1 MSKLTDYLKLQ
12 KKQLQI
18 EIEVIRLL
26 MQHSSSKGTEAEKVL
41 SGLLRKYLPQKYSI
55 GSGFVTKDGRL
66 SPQID
71 IIIFDNILNVPIY
84 DGVASGVFKAGA
96 VYGCIEVTIGKLTR
110 QKLET
115 DIKKLGQLQNM
126 LRKNK
131 EGNIGFKKIYSQP
144 HPSGR
149 GNVVVEDT
157 FKAGPLPRTYIC
169 SLSGTTYTTPD
180 KLAADV
186 KKLTMKYEAHMHGI
200 LVVDSNRSNKPE
212 KEWLIWTKPF
222 SNYQTDHK
230 TPDLFYTLLKRMNA
244 SFMGMLVGIYPA
256 AD

>member
-18 EIEVIRLL
+18 EIEAIRLL

-55 GSGFVTKDGRL
+55 GSGFVTEDGQL

-84 DGVASGVFKAGA
+84 EGVTSGVFKAGS

-110 QKLET
+110 NKLET
-115 DIKKLGQLQNM
+115 DIKKFGKLRNM
-126 LRKNK
+126 LRK
-131 EGNIGFKKIYSQP
+131 NIGFKKIYSQP
-144 HPSGR
+144 HSTGR
-149 GNVVVEDT
+149 GNVVAEEP
-157 FKAGPLPRTYIC
+157 FKAGPQPRTYIC
-169 SLSGTTYTTPD
+169 ALSGTTYTTPE

-186 KKLTMKYEAHMHGI
+186 KELTIKYEAHMHGI

-212 KEWLIWTKPF
+212 KEWLIWTKAF

-230 TPDLFYTLLKRMNA
+230 TTDSFDTLLKGMNA
-244 SFMGMLVGIYPA
+244 NFMGMHVGIYPA